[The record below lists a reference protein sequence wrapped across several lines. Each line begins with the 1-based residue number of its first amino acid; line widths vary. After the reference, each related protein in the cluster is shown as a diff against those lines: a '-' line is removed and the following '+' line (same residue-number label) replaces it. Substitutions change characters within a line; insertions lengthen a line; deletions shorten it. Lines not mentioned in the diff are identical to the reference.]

1 MLLRFFVLTLLLTL
15 ALGLNGCGAPP
26 PAADVERAAVAA
38 SDAWLRLIDAG
49 DYTASWAEAADY
61 FKGAITADAWAVQAT
76 AARAP
81 LGACTSRTVKHTS
94 YHTSLPGAPDG
105 EYVVIQYTSSFA
117 NKQSAIETVTP
128 MRGADGS
135 WRVSGYFIQ

>member
-1 MLLRFFVLTLLLTL
+1 MSARTAALSILMSIL
-15 ALGLNGCGAPP
+15 ALAPGCGAPP
-26 PAADVERAAVAA
+26 PAPEIERAAVTA

-49 DYTASWAEAADY
+49 DYAASWTEAADY
-61 FKGAITADAWAVQAT
+61 FKAAIPQAAWATQAT

-81 LGACTSRTVKHTS
+81 LGPCTSRKVKHTS

-105 EYVVIQYTSSFA
+105 EYVVIQYASSFA

-128 MRGADGS
+128 MRGADGT

>member
-1 MLLRFFVLTLLLTL
+1 MYARKAVLSILVFTLT
-15 ALGLNGCGAPP
+15 ALSGCSAPP
-26 PAADVERAAVAA
+26 PAPDIERAAAAA

-49 DYTASWAEAADY
+49 DYATSWTEAADY
-61 FKGAITADAWAVQAT
+61 FKTAITSDAWAAQAA

-81 LGACTSRTVKHTS
+81 LGACTSRTVKRTS

-105 EYVVIQYTSSFA
+105 AYVVIQYTSAFE

-128 MRGADGS
+128 MRGADGT

>member
-1 MLLRFFVLTLLLTL
+1 MLRRTLTHSLI
-15 ALGLNGCGAPP
+15 LGLFLGLSACTAPP
-26 PAADVERAAVAA
+26 PPAEVEQAAVAA

-49 DYTASWAEAADY
+49 DYAASWAEAADY

-128 MRGADGS
+128 MRGADGT